1 MAAAIVP
8 TKVDLSAKTCIVAGG
23 SGGIGKEIARS
34 LARMGATVIVTS
46 PGLDRAD
53 AARADIAASTQSLRV
68 LAMKLDYSHRLSI
81 KEFFDTFSERHER
94 ADVLIHASGWWSP
107 QREQTTD
114 AIEMTWMINVLGP
127 HILNRLMT
135 DKLKASAPSRVIH
148 LAASA
153 AGDLDIED
161 TEFDN
166 RRFDGW
172 TAYRQSQ
179 QAIRM
184 LAWALAPR
192 MSIHGINV
200 HVCVPGS
207 NVRTNLHRNAR
218 GLKRMSL
225 GIKAKL
231 FGASPAAAADGP
243 TWLASNPDIG
253 ASGKLWLGRKSTER
267 KFKDAAKIQLLWDYI
282 ERQANGLMSKPGL
295 GQSGLF
301 RLPGT

>member
-1 MAAAIVP
+1 MAAIVP
-8 TKVDLSAKTCIVAGG
+8 TKADLSSKTCIVVGG
-23 SGGIGKEIARS
+23 SGGIGKEVARN
-34 LARMGATVIVTS
+34 LAGMGATVIVTS

-53 AARADIAASTQSLRV
+53 AARAEIAAATQSLRV
-68 LAMKLDYSHRLSI
+68 LAMKLDYANRLSI
-81 KEFFDTFSERHER
+81 KEFFDTFNERHER
-94 ADVLIHASGWWSP
+94 CDVVVHAGGWWSP
-107 QREQTTD
+107 IREQTAD

-135 DKLKASAPSRVIH
+135 DKLKACAPTRIIH
-148 LAASA
+148 LAANA

-166 RRFDGW
+166 RRFDGF

-207 NVRTNLHRNAR
+207 NIRTKIHRNAR
-218 GLKRMSL
+218 GLRGLRL
-225 GIKAKL
+225 GLAARL
-231 FGASPAAAADGP
+231 FGTNAAAAADGP
-243 TWLASNPDIG
+243 TWLAANPDIG
-253 ASGKLWLGRKSTER
+253 ASGKLWIGRKESDR
-267 KFKDAAKIQLLWDYI
+267 KFKDAAKIQLLWDYV

-301 RLPGT
+301 RLPTG

>member
-1 MAAAIVP
+1 MAAIVP
-8 TKVDLSAKTCIVAGG
+8 TKADLSAKTCIVVGG
-23 SGGIGKEIARS
+23 SGGIGKEIARN
-34 LARMGATVIVTS
+34 LAGMGATVVVTA

-53 AARADIAASTQSLRV
+53 AARADIAASTQSRRV
-68 LAMKLDYSHRLSI
+68 LAMKLDYANRLSI

-94 ADVLIHASGWWSP
+94 CDVVLHAGGWWSP
-107 QREQTTD
+107 QREQTAD
-114 AIEMTWMINVLGP
+114 AIEMTWMVNVLGP
-127 HILNRLMT
+127 HILNRLMI
-135 DKLKASAPSRVIH
+135 DKLKACAPSRVIH
-148 LAASA
+148 LAANTAS
-153 AGDLDIED
+153 DLDIED

-200 HVCVPGS
+200 HVCVPAS
-207 NVRTNLHRNAR
+207 TVRTNLHRNAR
-218 GLKRMSL
+218 GLRRMRL
-225 GIKAKL
+225 GLSARL
-231 FGASPAAAADGP
+231 FGASPAAAAEGP
-243 TWLASNPDIG
+243 TWLAANPDIG
-253 ASGKLWLGRKSTER
+253 ASGKLWIGRKESDR
-267 KFKDAAKIQLLWDYI
+267 KFKDAAKIQLLWDYV